1 MIRELAKTTW
11 RPILTGD
18 LLERARQ
25 AIDEI
30 AADLRRIAVDP
41 SRNTMKSWSRGGP
54 SLAGG
59 DAGLAFFFTYLD
71 HARPGEGFDDIALEL
86 LERAIEGTGAVQ
98 SPPSLY
104 GGFSGVAWTLEHLRG
119 RIFEEEGGEDP
130 GEEVAAALLEYLG
143 HTPWRLDY
151 DLISGLVGF
160 GVYALERGS
169 LPGGPECLA
178 RVMARLSETAERGPE
193 GITWRSEPHLI
204 QPADVERYPEGNFNV
219 GVAHGVPGVV
229 GFLGEACA
237 AGVEEAR
244 PLLEGAVSW
253 LLQQKLPPEM
263 GSIFPYSVAPG
274 VEPGPTRL
282 AWCYGDLGVALSLLL
297 AARSAGQEEWE
308 REALTVAR
316 ACAARPLD
324 GSGVVD
330 AGVCHGAA
338 GNAHLFNRLYQAT
351 GDPLYADAAR
361 SWIERALEHRRP
373 GEGLGGYVMYVMGD
387 QGELG
392 WRGDPGFLTGS
403 AGVGL
408 ALLAATTSVEPEW
421 DRLLAV
427 SVPPRGE
434 RGRVGGA

>member
-1 MIRELAKTTW
+1 MIREHSQTAW

-25 AIDEI
+25 TIDGI
-30 AADLRRIAVDP
+30 AADLRRVISDA
-41 SRNTMKSWSRGGP
+41 SRSPTTSWSRRGP

-59 DAGLAFFFTYLD
+59 DAGLAFFFAYLD
-71 HARPGEGFDDIALEL
+71 RARPGEGFDDLALDL

-119 RIFEEEGGEDP
+119 RIFEEGGEDP

-178 RVMARLSETAERGPE
+178 RVMDRLSETSERVPE
-193 GITWRSEPHLI
+193 GITWRTPPHLI
-204 QPADVERYPEGNFNV
+204 RPGDTEIYPEGNFNA
-219 GVAHGVPGVV
+219 GVAHGVPGVI
-229 GFLGEACA
+229 GFLGEAYA

-244 PLLEGAVSW
+244 PLLEGTISW
-253 LLQQKLPPEM
+253 LLRQKLPAGA

-282 AWCYGDLGVALSLLL
+282 AWCYGDLGIALSLLL
-297 AARSAGQEEWE
+297 AARSVGREDWE
-308 REALTVAR
+308 REALEIAR
-316 ACAARPLD
+316 AAAARPLEA
-324 GSGVVD
+324 SGAVD
-330 AGVCHGAA
+330 AGVCHGMA

-351 GDPLYADAAR
+351 RDPLYAEAAR
-361 SWIERALEHRRP
+361 SWMERALDNRRP
-373 GEGLGGYVMYVMGD
+373 DEGLGGYVMYTVDD

-392 WRGDPGFLTGS
+392 WREDPGFLTGA

-408 ALLAATTSVEPEW
+408 ALLAATTPVEPEW
-421 DRLLAV
+421 DRLLLV
-427 SVPPRGE
+427 SVPPRAEG
-434 RGRVGGA
+434 

>member
-1 MIRELAKTTW
+1 MTQELTQTAW

-30 AADLRRIAVDP
+30 AADLRQIASDS
-41 SRNTMKSWSRGGP
+41 SRSTLESWSRGGP

-59 DAGLAFFFTYLD
+59 DAGLSFFFAYLD
-71 HARPGEGFDDIALEL
+71 HARPGEGFDEIALEL

-104 GGFSGVAWTLEHLRG
+104 SGFSGVAWTLEHLRG

-143 HTPWRLDY
+143 HTPWLLDY
-151 DLISGLVGF
+151 DLIGGLVGF

-178 RVMARLSETAERGPE
+178 RVMERLSETAERGPE
-193 GITWRSEPHLI
+193 GITWRTSPQLI
-204 QPADVERYPEGNFNV
+204 RPADDGLYPEGNFNL
-219 GVAHGVPGVV
+219 GVAHGVPGVI
-229 GFLGEACA
+229 GFLAEAYA

-253 LLQQKLPPEM
+253 LLRQKLPPEKS
-263 GSIFPYSVAPG
+263 SIFPYSVAPG
-274 VEPGPTRL
+274 VESGPTRL

-297 AARSAGQEEWE
+297 AARSVGQEEWE
-308 REALTVAR
+308 REALAVAR
-316 ACAARPLD
+316 ACAERPLE
-324 GSGVVD
+324 GSGAVD
-330 AGVCHGAA
+330 AGMCHGAA

-351 GDPLYADAAR
+351 GDPLYAEAAR
-361 SWIERALEHRRP
+361 AWFERALEHRRP
-373 GEGLGGYVMYVMGD
+373 GEGLGGYTMYVVD
-387 QGELG
+387 HQGELG
-392 WRGDPGFLTGS
+392 WRGDAGFLTGS

-408 ALLAATTSVEPEW
+408 ALLAATTPVEPEW
-421 DRLLAV
+421 DRLLVV
-427 SVPPRGE
+427 SVRPRGE
-434 RGRVGGA
+434 G

>member
-1 MIRELAKTTW
+1 MTQDLTQTTW

-30 AADLRRIAVDP
+30 AADLRQIAADP
-41 SRNTMKSWSRGGP
+41 SRDTLKSWSRGGP

-59 DAGLAFFFTYLD
+59 DAGLAFFFTYMD
-71 HARPGEGFDDIALEL
+71 QARPGEGFDEIALEL

-98 SPPSLY
+98 SPASLY
-104 GGFSGVAWTLEHLRG
+104 GGFSGVAWALEHLRG
-119 RIFEEEGGEDP
+119 RVFEGDGDEDP

-160 GVYALERGS
+160 GVYALERGA

-178 RVMARLSETAERGPE
+178 RVMDRLSETSERVPE
-193 GITWRSEPHLI
+193 GIAWRTPPHLI
-204 QPADVERYPEGNFNV
+204 RPADLEIYPEGNFNV

-229 GFLGEACA
+229 GFLAEACA

-244 PLLEGAVSW
+244 PLLEGTVSW
-253 LLQQKLPPEM
+253 LLRQKLAPEM
-263 GSIFPYSVAPG
+263 GSVFPYSVAPG

-282 AWCYGDLGVALSLLL
+282 AWCYGDLGIALSLLL
-297 AARSAGQEEWE
+297 AARSAGREDWE
-308 REALTVAR
+308 REALEVAR
-316 ACAARPLD
+316 ACAARPIEA
-324 GSGVVD
+324 SGAVD

-351 GDPLYADAAR
+351 GDPLYADTAR
-361 SWIERALEHRRP
+361 AWFGRALELRRP
-373 GEGLGGYVMYVMGD
+373 GEGLGGYLMYTVDD

-392 WRGDPGFLTGS
+392 WREDPGFLTGS

-408 ALLAATTSVEPEW
+408 ALLAATAPVEPEW
-421 DRLLAV
+421 DRLLVV
-427 SVPPRGE
+427 SVRPRAGL
-434 RGRVGGA
+434 

>member
-1 MIRELAKTTW
+1 MIRERTETTW

-18 LLERARQ
+18 LLERAGQ

-30 AADLRRIAVDP
+30 AASLRQIASDS
-41 SRNTMKSWSRGGP
+41 SRNTMESWSRGGP

-59 DAGLAFFFTYLD
+59 DAGLAFFFAYLD
-71 HARPGEGFDDIALEL
+71 SARPGEGYDDLALEL

-119 RIFEEEGGEDP
+119 RVFESGGEDP
-130 GEEVAAALLEYLG
+130 GEEVALALLEYLG

-178 RVMARLSETAERGPE
+178 RVMARLSETAEHGPE
-193 GITWRSEPHLI
+193 GITWRTAPHLI
-204 QPADVERYPEGNFNV
+204 RPADGELYPEGNFNV
-219 GVAHGVPGVV
+219 GVAHGVPGVI

-244 PLLEGAVSW
+244 PLLEGTVSW
-253 LLQQKLPPEM
+253 LLRQKLPPEM
-263 GSIFPYSVAPG
+263 SSIFPYSVAPG
-274 VEPGPTRL
+274 VEAGPTRL
-282 AWCYGDLGVALSLLL
+282 AWCYGDLGIALALLL
-297 AARSAGQEEWE
+297 AARSVGQEEWE
-308 REALTVAR
+308 REALAVAR
-316 ACAARPLD
+316 VCAERPLD

-361 SWIERALEHRRP
+361 SWFERALEQRRP
-373 GEGLGGYVMYVMGD
+373 GEGLGGYIMYVVD
-387 QGELG
+387 DKGELG
-392 WRGDPGFLTGS
+392 WRGDAGFLTGS

-408 ALLAATTSVEPEW
+408 ALLAATTPVEPEW
-421 DRLLAV
+421 DRLLVV
-427 SVPPRGE
+427 SVPPRA
-434 RGRVGGA
+434 GGG